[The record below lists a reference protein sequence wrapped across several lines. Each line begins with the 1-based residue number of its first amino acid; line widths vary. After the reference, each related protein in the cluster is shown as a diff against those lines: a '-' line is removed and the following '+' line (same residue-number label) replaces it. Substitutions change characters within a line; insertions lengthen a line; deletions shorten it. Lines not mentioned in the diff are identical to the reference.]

1 MVEGGNGMSRTSF
14 VSKLRDQ
21 VIRPLIHSALVEQ
34 EIPEVTVSVVV
45 GTEFESSLRDRG
57 NRIGRIPRMGTSTYG
72 LTSYQPTNAAVGWRL
87 GRLED
92 LHDPAVLVDAL
103 RQLGSDLEDWVC
115 ETTFAWGEE
124 RHARVPEIRD
134 LPEWLIAGD

>member
-1 MVEGGNGMSRTSF
+1 MSRTSF

-21 VIRPLIHSALVEQ
+21 VIRPLIQSALVEQ
-34 EIPEVTVSVVV
+34 EISEVTVAVVV
-45 GTEFESSLRDRG
+45 GTEFYNSLQDPEERW
-57 NRIGRIPRMGTSTYG
+57 TYPEDG
-72 LTSYQPTNAAVGWRL
+72 HEYVWAYVTYLPTNERSGWRL
-87 GRLED
+87 GRSED
-92 LHDPAVLVDAL
+92 LHDPIELVNAL
-103 RQLGSDLEDWVC
+103 WQLGSDFEDWVC